1 MVDKQLILEV
11 KEFIKYMEAP
21 QVEEVQKRKDKSLN
35 PEEMYISLRNRERED
50 NIKFIIQYLLFF
62 LQDIPVTLISELEVN
77 PYEQFRSFVIF
88 QIKLLKD
95 IDVIKAIIRDGQY
108 KDSLSNWDAME
119 QLKGKVFGSLQDCYH
134 GFMILGELCQLWFD
148 IRYKNNFPIRHCD
161 ILTYKLT
168 QTLIKKLEKMIP
180 NE

>member
-1 MVDKQLILEV
+1 
-11 KEFIKYMEAP
+11 
-21 QVEEVQKRKDKSLN
+21 
-35 PEEMYISLRNRERED
+35 
-50 NIKFIIQYLLFF
+50 
-62 LQDIPVTLISELEVN
+62 
-77 PYEQFRSFVIF
+77 
-88 QIKLLKD
+88 
-95 IDVIKAIIRDGQY
+95 
-108 KDSLSNWDAME
+108 ME